1 MDIFVFVII
10 IVAIG
15 CGTGVITSYFEAK
28 SKKLEASKI
37 NNSELTEIVAKL
49 DKTISR
55 VETLERLV
63 VDNDQDLK
71 RQINQL

>member
-10 IVAIG
+10 IIAIG
-15 CGTGVITSYFEAK
+15 CGTGVITSYFENKRK
-28 SKKLEASKI
+28 SASKI
-37 NNSELTEIVAKL
+37 SNAEFSELVAKL

-71 RQINQL
+71 RQINRL